1 MAVTNLQSNAIGF
14 VHKVGPGM
22 SFVLREGYEKASQ
35 SFKKGAVVIRDTG
48 TIAIAAADA
57 TSDILG
63 VADQPASGT
72 TSAKLN
78 YIPAFGNIFEATLE
92 DQSNENH
99 ALVIANLYSDFAIQV
114 DGLGKF
120 YLDEN
125 DTTNTAC
132 MIVEAQQ
139 SDIAAA
145 TVRAR
150 VLCVFL
156 ADVLAQQ
163 T

>member
-14 VHKVGPGM
+14 SAKNPALSIV
-22 SFVLREGYEKASQ
+22 SREGYEKASQ
-35 SFKKGAVVIRDTG
+35 SFKTGAVLIRDTG
-48 TIAIAAADA
+48 TLAIAAADA
-57 TSDILG
+57 VADILG
-63 VADQPASGT
+63 VANAPASGVT
-72 TSAKLN
+72 NARLGYT
-78 YIPAFGNIFEATLE
+78 PAAGNEFEATLE

-120 YLDEN
+120 YIDEN
-125 DTTNTAC
+125 DTTNTAV
-132 MIVEAQQ
+132 MIVGANK
-139 SDIAAA
+139 SDIDAA